1 VTDSPQHGAPDSRW
15 QPSRYQHYPSPGSYV
30 DPTAPP
36 TNRRHAYGAVGFGA
50 LVAAALAYV
59 GLADPHNP
67 HLLFPLCPFKL
78 LTGWNCPACGGLRMV
93 HDVLHGDLAAAVSD
107 NVFLIVGLP
116 MLTVWI
122 VLRRHRDSMLPMPA
136 VATIVAAAI
145 AWTVLRNLPG
155 FPLIPTVTG
164 G

>member
-1 VTDSPQHGAPDSRW
+1 VTDSPQHSAPDPRR
-15 QPSRYQHYPSPGSYV
+15 QPSGYPQYAPPGSYV

-36 TNRRHAYGAVGFGA
+36 TNRRHAYGAVSCAA
-50 LVAAALAYV
+50 LLAAAVAYV

-67 HLLFPLCPFKL
+67 HSLFPLCPFKL

-93 HDVLHGDLAAAVSD
+93 HDVLHGDLSAAVAD

-122 VLRRHRDSMLPMPA
+122 VLRRRQRDSMLPA
-136 VATIVAAAI
+136 VATIAAAAI
-145 AWTVLRNLPG
+145 VWTVLRNLPD